1 MHRGYRLALCAVFG
15 FLSLAAGPQPGSGD
29 QAEGADSQER
39 IARSLEAIA
48 AAQGEAVKP
57 TEENRPCPATYD
69 NPESDLCAQWKA
81 ANAASDSALW
91 AMLGVLVGCVS
102 LGGIY
107 YTFRETRRTADAA
120 IAAVG
125 ATKSGNDI
133 AADTAIHQLRAYV
146 YIKTSEHA
154 LSPSKLDPT
163 TSDITISYKVHNFG
177 QTPARKSKAV
187 AVACVGPFPLQELLP
202 ELPKRTALW
211 DLPPGHEGG
220 DALTMRDVPQ
230 ATITAL
236 SSGRITLWIH
246 GEITYEDYTGEARV
260 TKFRMFSKG
269 DVFRAGMF
277 RTADEGNEA
286 T

>member
-1 MHRGYRLALCAVFG
+1 MLRGYRLALCAAFG
-15 FLSLAAGPQPGSGD
+15 LLSLAAGPQPGGGD
-29 QAEGADSQER
+29 QAKGADNQER
-39 IARSLEAIA
+39 IVRSLEAIA
-48 AAQGEAVKP
+48 AAQGVAVKP
-57 TEENRPCPATYD
+57 TEENRPCPDTYD

-81 ANAASDSALW
+81 ANSASDSAFW

-120 IAAVG
+120 ISAVS
-125 ATKSGNDI
+125 ATTAGNNI

-154 LSPSKLDPT
+154 RRPSEKD
-163 TSDITISYKVHNFG
+163 TSAFDITISYKVHNFG

-187 AVACVGPFPLQELLP
+187 AAAFVGSFPLQELLP
-202 ELPKRTALW
+202 DLPKRTALW

-220 DALTMRDVPQ
+220 DAFTMKDVPQ
-230 ATITAL
+230 ATMLAL
-236 SSGRITLWIH
+236 SYGRETLWIH
-246 GEITYEDYTGEARV
+246 GEITYEDYTGMARV

-269 DVFRAGMF
+269 DEFRLGMF
-277 RTADEGNEA
+277 RSADEGNHA